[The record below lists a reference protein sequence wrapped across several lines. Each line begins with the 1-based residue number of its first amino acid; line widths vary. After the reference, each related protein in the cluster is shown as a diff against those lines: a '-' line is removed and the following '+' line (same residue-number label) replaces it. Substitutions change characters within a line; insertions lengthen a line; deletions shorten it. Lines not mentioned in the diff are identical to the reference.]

1 MRIQKLIFKD
11 FRQFRGEQSLTFS
24 YDTAKNV
31 TLVFGTNGAGKT
43 TILNAIQ
50 WILYGE
56 FSPDFEQP
64 DRLANDG
71 ALHEARGGRILEASA
86 TIVFG
91 HAGST
96 YEMKRSVDA
105 RYSNES
111 NNLQKTMNQQVT
123 LFVTETDGSST
134 RVTHPEQMIAQMF
147 PQSLAQFYFFNGERL
162 EKMASK
168 GFAQLGDAIRSIM
181 NLNQFDGAIKHL
193 PRVKTDLLD
202 EKAKLNGEKEIRDL
216 GSELQDVQS
225 LLDEKSVRLQA
236 LTGEIAETQLKIDEV
251 QEDLR
256 RNERSAALQIERD
269 HCEDEMKRVRER
281 RKDAK
286 VDRKRI
292 VNSKSALV
300 FMSKLAEQTL
310 ENAEVLRVRGELPRV
325 IKVQFI
331 DDLLAEGSC
340 ICGTLLTEGSHE
352 HEKVSSWRLKA
363 GHAES
368 EEAWIKAA
376 AFASSVEDSQGDV
389 VYSLREA
396 MGRIMGFDAEEID
409 LHARITG
416 IEAQLR
422 EIDLDEI
429 RNLEVTHARL
439 RAEHTAAVGREA
451 VTRSEIDGLAR
462 RITEIN
468 SQIDAADEN
477 DERTKLIDRRIAV
490 VDQALAVVSKELEL
504 RSETIR
510 QLLESGIDSTYSNI
524 INHEYQ
530 VSVNNDFV
538 LTLTKQIGDFGVPA
552 VKSTAETHG
561 LYLSFIAQLS
571 HLNRQLSSASDSLRN
586 PASEQFPLV
595 MDATFG
601 NFDEE
606 PTRRL
611 ISSLTHLSHQVI
623 LLVSKKQGKGIVE
636 ESVKDFC
643 GRKVVLTLHAISATR
658 RHEVIEVNGGNHDYV
673 VPSDSYDYTTIK
685 EVG

>member
-31 TLVFGTNGAGKT
+31 TVVFGTNGAGKT

-56 FSPDFEQP
+56 FSPDFEQS

-71 ALHEARGGRILEASA
+71 ALHEARGGRILEVSA

-91 HAGST
+91 HSGST
-96 YEMKRSVDA
+96 YEMKRSVDV
-105 RYSNES
+105 RYSNDS
-111 NNLQKTMNQQVT
+111 DNLQKTMNQQVS
-123 LFVTETDGSST
+123 LFVTEPDGSST
-134 RVTHPEQMIAQMF
+134 RNPHPEQMIAQMF
-147 PQSLAQFYFFNGERL
+147 PKRLAQFYFFNGERL
-162 EKMASK
+162 ADMAAK
-168 GFAQLGDAIRSIM
+168 GFAQLGDAIISIM
-181 NLNQFDGAIKHL
+181 NLNQFEGAIRHL

-202 EKAKLNGEKEIRDL
+202 EKSKLNGKKEIQDL
-216 GSELQDVQS
+216 GSELKLVQS
-225 LLDEKSVRLQA
+225 QLDEKSVDLQS

-251 QEDLR
+251 QEALR

-269 HCEDEMKRVRER
+269 HCEDEMRRVRER

-310 ENAEVLRVRGELPRV
+310 ENAEVLRVRGELPRA

-331 DDLLAEGSC
+331 DDLLTEGSC
-340 ICGTLLTEGSHE
+340 ICGTPLAEGSHE

-376 AFASSVEDSQGDV
+376 AFAASVEDSQADV
-389 VYSLREA
+389 VHSLRETI
-396 MGRIMGFDAEEID
+396 GRIEDFDAEVQAV
-409 LHARITG
+409 HARITG

-429 RNLEVTHARL
+429 RNLEVTHVRL
-439 RAEHTAAVGREA
+439 RVEHTAAIGREA
-451 VTRSEIDGLAR
+451 VTRSELDGLTR
-462 RITEIN
+462 RIVEIK
-468 SQIDAADEN
+468 SQIDAAAAN
-477 DERTKLIDRRIAV
+477 DQRTKLIDRRIAV
-490 VDQALAVVSKELEL
+490 VDEALAVISKEFSL

-530 VSVNNDFV
+530 VTVDKNFV
-538 LTLTKQIGDFGVPA
+538 LGLTKEIGGSVVPA
-552 VKSTAETHG
+552 VKSTAETHA

-601 NFDEE
+601 NFDVEA
-606 PTRRL
+606 TRRL
-611 ISSLTHLSHQVI
+611 LSSLTHLSHQVI
-623 LLVSKKQGKGIVE
+623 LLVSKNQGQGIVE
-636 ESVKDFC
+636 DSIKEFC
-643 GRKVVLTLHAISATR
+643 GRKAVLTLHAAGR
-658 RHEVIEVNGGNHDYV
+658 RMRRESITINDAECDYV